1 MVFGPASAQ
10 KAKKSGSA
18 GTKRKREP
26 KQTQLSF
33 SQPSKPNDVQD
44 AIVAAFNSRPA
55 TSSPPLAPASSAPI
69 EIPEEESSDVEV
81 TDELAKKEKGM
92 STPNKSK
99 ELPEPVQE
107 VSSSDDE
114 LDELVMD
121 KAPKSISLALRR
133 SGTTSS
139 EEDDDEEPRKK
150 QMTPAKRRVESSSD
164 TASESREPVNK
175 RSRRD
180 TGKRVD
186 GEAKKEK
193 PETKNANA
201 KVLLR
206 ASLSPK
212 QKKQAPPRPAGRVA
226 KKGVIL
232 SNDDED
238 EEDED
243 AIVGPKSRR
252 KRYIPRAD
260 DKEAS
265 SKSNAS
271 DNDVDEELKR
281 EAVSLRSTRVIKE
294 RTRGRNAPQ
303 TKKTAFQKKLEM
315 LKRKKQGHDV
325 DVLGKESQSGSEED
339 GEDDSDEGSDAG
351 FIDYDEEEGLGADQV
366 AMATPWEFT
375 RESHQKLSHH
385 FKVFIQHEVHA
396 MLDPEFADADHLT
409 TNDYFRGALQSLER
423 KMGPI
428 RDSVIN
434 SSAWKKP
441 FMRALKTRPFID
453 TFANH
458 DGYNCDACN
467 ITNRKATYRVYLSGP
482 RYDPKTLQSY
492 EEADDASSGSAISS
506 ASDSEHEQTKRK
518 SQKSDWYLG
527 RSCFA
532 RTIHSH
538 YFYHWR
544 YQMRCEL
551 TDILEGDNYHL
562 GEGKGIDEVVEELDK
577 QGETS
582 RLWSEWKN
590 KLAAVEEFLVT
601 G

>member
-10 KAKKSGSA
+10 IAKKSGSA
-18 GTKRKREP
+18 GTKRKRQP
-26 KQTQLSF
+26 RQTKLSF
-33 SQPSKPNDVQD
+33 SRPCIPNDPQE
-44 AIVAAFNSRPA
+44 AIVAAFHSELARPVA
-55 TSSPPLAPASSAPI
+55 SSPPPAPASSAPI
-69 EIPEEESSDVEV
+69 EIPDEESSGVEV
-81 TDELAKKEKGM
+81 TDKPAKKEKGN
-92 STPNKSK
+92 STRKKSK
-99 ELPEPVQE
+99 ELPVPVQD

-114 LDELVMD
+114 LDGLVMD
-121 KAPKSISLALRR
+121 KVAKSISLALRR
-133 SGTTSS
+133 SGTTPS
-139 EEDDDEEPRKK
+139 EDEDDDVEEPRKR
-150 QMTPAKRRVESSSD
+150 QVTPAKRRVESSSD
-164 TASESREPVNK
+164 TAPESLEPVKK

-180 TGKRVD
+180 TGKRVNR
-186 GEAKKEK
+186 EAKKEI
-193 PETKNANA
+193 P
-201 KVLLR
+201 R
-206 ASLSPK
+206 SASLSSRQTEP
-212 QKKQAPPRPAGRVA
+212 APPKIGI
-226 KKGVIL
+226 IL
-232 SNDDED
+232 SDDDED
-238 EEDED
+238 EDDED

-252 KRYIPRAD
+252 KRYIPPAE
-260 DKEAS
+260 DKGSS
-265 SKSNAS
+265 SKSDAS
-271 DNDVDEELKR
+271 DDDEDEELKR
-281 EAVSLRSTRVIKE
+281 EAVALRSTRVIKE

-325 DVLGKESQSGSEED
+325 DVLGNESGSGSEEE
-339 GEDDSDEGSDAG
+339 GESGSDEDSDAG

-366 AMATPWEFT
+366 AIATPWEFT

-396 MLDPEFADADHLT
+396 MLDLEFADADHLT

-532 RTIHSH
+532 RTVHSH

-551 TDILEGDNYHL
+551 TDILEGDNYQL
-562 GEGKGIDEVVEELDK
+562 RQGRGIDEVVEELDK
-577 QGETS
+577 QEETS